1 MNLVSISLS
10 DKNLNAKL
18 NIKNITKNID
28 IYNL

>member
-18 NIKNITKNID
+18 NIKNKTKNID

>member
-1 MNLVSISLS
+1 MNPVSISLS